1 MTRSMV
7 SKKAILALG
16 LSAFV
21 VSGCG
26 DRELILEGERL
37 DLRADLSAPDTA
49 VNADDAAEQAD
60 APRALS
66 LRAPVVNDAWTH
78 RFGSAQHQINH
89 PALGA
94 DLSLAWSANIGQGD
108 TRKQRITADPV
119 VAGKTIFTLDSAATV
134 TATSSNGAALWQR
147 DLTPASDRSGDASG
161 GGLAVAGDTLF
172 VTTGFGALTAIDV
185 VTGETRWSQDLD
197 APTSGA
203 PTVAG
208 GIVYVIA
215 GNAVAWAVDAKNGRV
230 KWTQSGLPSGSD
242 VVGGAAPVVAG
253 DLAVFAFSNGDVRA
267 TFKRGGIRRWDTS
280 LSGER
285 KGRSY
290 ATVKD
295 VTSDP
300 VVSEGRIYLATQS
313 GRMAAL
319 DAQNGERLW
328 TATEGALS
336 PVWPAGD
343 SIFFVSDQA
352 ELLRVDAKTGER
364 IWGVD
369 LPYFEKERD
378 RRKKAVFSHY
388 GPIIAGGRLIVAS
401 NDGTMRS
408 FDPTTAQALG
418 VVSIPGGATT
428 NPAVANETLYV
439 VSTGGKLHAFR

>member
-16 LSAFV
+16 LSVFV
-21 VSGCG
+21 LSGC
-26 DRELILEGERL
+26 DERELILEGKRL
-37 DLRADLSAPDTA
+37 DLRADLSTPDA
-49 VNADDAAEQAD
+49 VLATGDVAEPTNAD
-60 APRALS
+60 RVLS
-66 LRAPVVNDAWTH
+66 IRAPEVNDTWSH
-78 RFGSAQHQINH
+78 RFGSAQHQIDH
-89 PALGA
+89 PALGP

-119 VAGKTIFTLDSAATV
+119 VADFAVFTLDSAATV
-134 TATSSNGAALWQR
+134 TATSTNGTAIWQR

-161 GGLAVAGDTLF
+161 GGLAVAGDTVF
-172 VTTGFGALTAIDV
+172 VTTGFGALTAINV
-185 VTGETRWSQDLD
+185 QTGETLWSQDLD

-203 PTVAG
+203 PTVAD
-208 GIVYVIA
+208 GIVYVVA
-215 GNAVAWAVDAKNGRV
+215 GNSVAWAIDAQNGRV
-230 KWTQSGLPSGSD
+230 KWTQEGLPSGSD
-242 VVGGAAPVVAG
+242 IVGGAAPVVAG
-253 DLAVFAFSNGDVRA
+253 DLAVFAFSNGDVHA
-267 TFKRGGIRRWDTS
+267 TFKRGGIRRWDTT

-290 ATVKD
+290 AIVKD

-300 VVSEGRIYLATQS
+300 VVDNGRIYLATQS

-352 ELLRVDAKTGER
+352 ELLRVDAQTGER

-408 FDPTTAQALG
+408 FDPTTGQALG
-418 VVSIPGGATT
+418 SVSIPGGATT
-428 NPAVANETLYV
+428 NPAVANETLYI
-439 VSTGGKLHAFR
+439 VSASGKLHAFR

>member
-7 SKKAILALG
+7 SKKTIWALG
-16 LSAFV
+16 LGAFLI
-21 VSGCG
+21 SGC
-26 DRELILEGERL
+26 DERELILEGKRL
-37 DLRADLSAPDTA
+37 DLRADLIAPDTA
-49 VNADDAAEQAD
+49 GDAGDAAKQAN

-78 RFGSAQHQINH
+78 RFGSAQHQISH

-119 VAGKTIFTLDSAATV
+119 VAGNTIFTLDSAATV
-134 TATSSNGAALWQR
+134 TAISSNGAALWQR

-185 VTGETRWSQDLD
+185 ATGEIRWSQDLD
-197 APTSGA
+197 APTSGT

-215 GNAVAWAVDAKNGRV
+215 GNAVAWAVDAQNGRV
-230 KWTQSGLPSGSD
+230 KWTQSSLPSGSD

-267 TFKRGGIRRWDTS
+267 AFKRGGIRRWDTS

-300 VVSEGRIYLATQS
+300 VVSGGRIYIATQS

-328 TATEGALS
+328 TVTEGALS
-336 PVWPAGD
+336 PVWPVGD

-352 ELLRVDAKTGER
+352 ELLRVDAQTGAR
-364 IWGVD
+364 IWSVD

-388 GPIIAGGRLIVAS
+388 GPIIAGRRLIVAS

-408 FDPTTAQALG
+408 FDPATGQALG

-439 VSTGGKLHAFR
+439 VSTSGKLHAFR